1 MGEIKWEVN
10 EIIIKEEQIKKIQ
23 NFFNAIDDT

>member
-10 EIIIKEEQIKKIQ
+10 EIRIKEEQIKKMQ

>member
-10 EIIIKEEQIKKIQ
+10 EIRIKEEKIKKMQ
-23 NFFNAIDDT
+23 NFFNEIEDS